1 MKQALFALIFV
12 LTAAPASAQLGG
24 LNKALRK
31 GTEAKEK
38 ADRIKDL
45 VVTEADE
52 RKIGEKVSDRVR
64 VEFGVFQDQAVT
76 KYVTLV
82 GTLMTQASSRP
93 DLKWEFIVLD
103 TDGVNAFASPGGL
116 VHITRGALGLI
127 KSEAELAGV
136 LAHEIAHITKR
147 HTVNAIQKNKQF
159 ELAADV
165 APGSNAFVEGL
176 ANAAYDNIVEKGFDR
191 GDEAEADQEGVRM
204 ANKAGY
210 NPAGLGTF
218 LTKLAERN
226 REQTDER
233 NGLFAS
239 HPETKGRI
247 EDLAKQIK
255 SEKLTA
261 TAMVQP
267 RYGSHITFDVTPL
280 SEITPVAA
288 GTRGVAGGSGDKE
301 ADKAEEKEKEKE
313 KPKKRGFGLGSLGL
327 SGGKQA
333 DSTQASA
340 SAGNRAVGKD
350 RAAPGGPNPSKVTIP
365 ALTPAELEAFKRGID
380 G

>member
-1 MKQALFALIFV
+1 MKQAALVLALV
-12 LTAAPASAQLGG
+12 LTAAPAYAQLGG
-24 LNKALRK
+24 LNKAIRK
-31 GTEAKEK
+31 GNETKEK
-38 ADRIKDL
+38 VDKVREL

-52 RKIGEKVSDRVR
+52 RRIGEKVSDIVR
-64 VEFGVFQDQAVT
+64 VEFGVFQDKAVA

-82 GTLMTQASSRP
+82 GTVMAQASTRP

-136 LAHEIAHITKR
+136 LGHEIAHVTRK
-147 HTVNAIQKNKQF
+147 HTVNAIQKNKRF

-191 GDEAEADQEGVRM
+191 GDEEDADKEGIRL
-204 ANKAGY
+204 ANKVGY
-210 NPAGLGTF
+210 NATGLGTF
-218 LTKLAERN
+218 LTKLDARN
-226 REQTDER
+226 KEQSAAER

-247 EDLAKQIK
+247 DALTKQVK
-255 SEKLTA
+255 TEKLTA

-267 RYGSHITFDVTPL
+267 RYASNITFDVKPL
-280 SEITPVAA
+280 SEITTVAT
-288 GTRGVAGGSGDKE
+288 GTRGVAGGSSKE
-301 ADKAEEKEKEKE
+301 KEPEKAEEKE
-313 KPKKRGFGLGSLGL
+313 KPKKRGFGLPSSLGL

-333 DSTQASA
+333 ESTQASA
-340 SAGNRAVGKD
+340 SAGNRAVGTD
-350 RAAPGGPNPSKVTIP
+350 RAAKGGGNPSKVTIP
-365 ALTPAELEAFKRGID
+365 ALTPAELQAFMKGIA